1 MKTDKIRFL
10 VFAMNDPKFLLPV
23 LKSFDLDDRIEY
35 KSLLFLHNK
44 KSQCK
49 ISDVE
54 DLEIIRD
61 KKVLKSRLAKDDYD
75 VVYFFSMVDVWWK
88 ILDYIPKN
96 KKIIWWAWGYD
107 LYDVQARGLKP
118 LIKLPLYKTNTLK
131 LLHHTLWGLK
141 ESVRTKLLEYTLGLY
156 YGALRKHRM
165 YRIDYI
171 QPVFSLE
178 YDYIKELNLSNFK
191 ALPFYI
197 LQQIQKTDFML
208 SQRNPNG
215 SIILGHSAQ
224 ITGNHLDVFT
234 DIKKY
239 IPIGREI
246 VVPLNYGMMDYAD
259 IVKKVLVI
267 QGELMN
273 IRVLDKFLPLEAYH
287 ELLKNC
293 SYAIYGAIR
302 QQAMG
307 NISWAIRQGIKVF
320 LYKDSLIYKHLKNCG
335 IIVYAI
341 EDIDENSFN
350 TPLTKEELEINMN
363 AKLKELENRAGVYEN
378 VMNQLLNE
386 L

>member
-49 ISDVE
+49 ISDVD

-61 KKVLKSRLAKDDYD
+61 KKALKSRLAKDDYD

-88 ILDYIPKN
+88 VLDYIPKN

-118 LIKLPLYKTNTLK
+118 IIDLPLYKSRSIK
-131 LLHHTLWGLK
+131 LLHRTLWG
-141 ESVRTKLLEYTLGLY
+141 VRNTILTKILEYTIGLY
-156 YGALRKHRM
+156 YDILRRNRLS
-165 YRIDYI
+165 RIDYI

-178 YDYIKELNLSNFK
+178 YDYLKQQNLCNFH
-191 ALPFYI
+191 ASPFYT
-197 LQQIQKTDFML
+197 LQNIKMKDFQL
-208 SQRNPNG
+208 TPRNPNG

-224 ITGNHLDVFT
+224 ITGNHIDVFE
-234 DIKKY
+234 DIKDN
-239 IPIGREI
+239 IPPDREI
-246 VVPLNYGMMDYAD
+246 IVPLNYGMMDYCS
-259 IVKKVLVI
+259 IVKEKLASYSD
-267 QGELMN
+267 LMN
-273 IRVLDKFLPLEAYH
+273 IRILDKFLPLEEYH
-287 ELLKNC
+287 NLLKNC

-320 LYKDSLIYKHLKNCG
+320 LYKDSMMYKHLKKCG

-341 EDIDENSFN
+341 EEIDENSFS
-350 TPLTKEELEINMN
+350 TPLSKEELEINMN
-363 AKLKELENRAGVYEN
+363 AKMQELKDRAVVYDN

>member
-1 MKTDKIRFL
+1 MFL
-10 VFAMNDPKFLLPV
+10 
-23 LKSFDLDDRIEY
+23 Y
-35 KSLLFLHNK
+35 NK

-49 ISDVE
+49 ISDVD

-61 KKVLKSRLAKDDYD
+61 KKTLKSRLAKDDYD
-75 VVYFFSMVDVWWK
+75 VVYFLSMADVWWK
-88 ILDYIPKN
+88 VLDYIPKN

-118 LIKLPLYKTNTLK
+118 LIKLSLYKTNTLK

-178 YDYIKELNLSNFK
+178 YEYIKGLNLSNFK
-191 ALPFYI
+191 ALPFYT
-197 LQQIQKTDFML
+197 LQQIQKTDFLL

-239 IPIGREI
+239 IPMGREI
-246 VVPLNYGMMDYAD
+246 VIPLNYGMMDYAD
-259 IVKKVLVI
+259 IVKKVVVT
-267 QGELMN
+267 QGESMN
-273 IRVLDKFLPLEAYH
+273 IKILDKFLPLDEYH
-287 ELLKNC
+287 NLLKNC

-320 LYKDSLIYKHLKNCG
+320 LYKDSMIYKHLKNCG

-341 EDIDENSFN
+341 EEINEKSFS
-350 TPLTKEELEINMN
+350 TPLSKEELEINMN
-363 AKLKELENRAGVYEN
+363 AKMQELKDRAVVYDK